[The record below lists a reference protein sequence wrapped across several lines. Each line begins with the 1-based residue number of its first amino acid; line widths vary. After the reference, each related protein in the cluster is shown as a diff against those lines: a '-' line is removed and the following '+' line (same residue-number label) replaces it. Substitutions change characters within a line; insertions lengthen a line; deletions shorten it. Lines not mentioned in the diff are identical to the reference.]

1 MTPKEKILNELKLY
15 SEDDELLYDYILSRK
30 RDLHLLPEED
40 RTPNNKISGCMSVV
54 HVKVTKTNEGTLL
67 QGFSDSEIIS
77 GILGIMC
84 AIIKTD
90 KEPKYKEYEE
100 ILSEIKLAL
109 SQNRRLGFSSIISKI
124 FHWKVLN

>member
-15 SEDDELLYDYILSRK
+15 NSDDELLYDYILSRK
-30 RDLHLLPEED
+30 RDLNILPEEY
-40 RTPNNKISGCMSVV
+40 RNPKNKILGCMSIV
-54 HVKVTKTNEGTLL
+54 HITVTKTDEGTLL

-77 GILGIMC
+77 GILGILC

-90 KEPKYKEYEE
+90 KEPKYKEYED

-124 FHWKVLN
+124 FH

>member
-1 MTPKEKILNELKLY
+1 
-15 SEDDELLYDYILSRK
+15 
-30 RDLHLLPEED
+30 
-40 RTPNNKISGCMSVV
+40 
-54 HVKVTKTNEGTLL
+54 
-67 QGFSDSEIIS
+67 
-77 GILGIMC
+77 MC

-124 FHWKVLN
+124 FH

>member
-15 SEDDELLYDYILSRK
+15 NNDDELLYDYILSRK
-30 RDLHLLPEED
+30 RDLNLLPEEN
-40 RTPNNKISGCMSVV
+40 RNTTNKISGCMSIV
-54 HVKVTKTNEGTLL
+54 HVVVTKNNEGTVL

-77 GILGIMC
+77 GILGILC

-90 KEPKYKEYEE
+90 KDPKYKEYED
-100 ILSEIKLAL
+100 ILGEIKLAL

-124 FHWKVLN
+124 FH

>member
-1 MTPKEKILNELKLY
+1 MTPKDKILNELKLY
-15 SEDDELLYDYILSRK
+15 NNDDELLYDYILSRK
-30 RDLHLLPEED
+30 RDLNILPEDE
-40 RTPNNKISGCMSVV
+40 RNPKNKISGCMSVV
-54 HVKVTKTNEGTLL
+54 HVKVIQTDEGTLL

-124 FHWKVLN
+124 FH

>member
-1 MTPKEKILNELKLY
+1 MTPKEKILKELKLY
-15 SEDDELLYDYILSRK
+15 NSDDELLYDYILSRK
-30 RDLHLLPEED
+30 RDLNILPAKD
-40 RTPNNKISGCMSVV
+40 RNPTNKISGCMSIV
-54 HVKVTKTNEGTLL
+54 HVLVTKTDEGTLL

-90 KEPKYKEYEE
+90 KEPKYKEYED

-109 SQNRRLGFSSIISKI
+109 SQNRRLGFASIIGKI
-124 FHWKVLN
+124 FH

>member
-1 MTPKEKILNELKLY
+1 MTPKEKILSELQTY
-15 SEDDELLYDYILSRK
+15 NNDDELLYDYILSRK
-30 RDLHLLPEED
+30 RDLNILPESE
-40 RTPNNKISGCMSVV
+40 RNSHNKISGCMSIV
-54 HVKVTKTNEGTLL
+54 HIAVTKTEEGTLL

-90 KEPKYKEYEE
+90 KEPKYKEYED

-124 FHWKVLN
+124 FH